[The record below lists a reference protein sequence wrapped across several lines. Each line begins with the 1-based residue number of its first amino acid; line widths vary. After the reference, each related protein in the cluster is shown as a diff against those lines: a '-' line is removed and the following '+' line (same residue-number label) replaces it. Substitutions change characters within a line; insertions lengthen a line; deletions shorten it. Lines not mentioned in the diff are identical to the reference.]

1 MANFWRIF
9 KKNRQE
15 AYLALDI
22 STESVK
28 ALIFK
33 PCTEPVLVRG
43 RPNSKE
49 NNIEILGIGCASR
62 PRLDLLNV
70 ERLLLGVAEAIK
82 KAQGQA
88 PNQSKLGTGRAKITP
103 SRTILGLGGKFIKG
117 KTCQYTFKRAN
128 PEEKISPAELE
139 NLIQKAEWKIFD
151 EIKSSVRKDHFF
163 GETGIKLIDTELEE
177 ILIDGYKVDNPLDF
191 SGKKVSLKIFNSF
204 CNNCYF
210 KALENIS
217 SLLNLENLILAGT
230 PHAAAKTFF
239 IQKKGLE
246 AILVDIG
253 GSSTEVSVIKDNVL
267 LGNFTFNIAAKSFT
281 GCISRALGVDKL
293 QAEQIKLMT
302 SQNKVSSR
310 ARESIGKILE
320 EKIKLWAAAAGV
332 GLEQLSLKKLP
343 TQILLLG
350 GGSLL
355 PGLQRILG
363 ASKWRKN
370 LPFLKNPVVK
380 IIHPEDL
387 RVLNS
392 SAQLLDSGDVATLA
406 LASFFVDLQKRGTN
420 LSKILRR
427 AVRVAAG
434 DNNGKFLAQKAGFS
448 TATSH
453 FNQERKITTM
463 PQKFHPARRDKKQN
477 RAPIKMTD
485 IVRRKVPD
493 KNLISRKKAPA
504 KVDFRPKQKITLS
517 TISSKSFLVFLL
529 ISILAVGLALFLVLP
544 RAKLEILP
552 KTEPLSLDL
561 QIIADANL
569 DIEDIL
575 AQKIPAKIISVSSK
589 GSETFPATE
598 RKLLKQKARGI
609 IQVSNEWSTQS
620 QTLIETTR
628 FLSEEGKLF
637 RTLKTVVVP
646 GAKIVEGVTQP
657 GTIDVEVEAADI
669 GEDYNILPS
678 KFSIPAFKEYK
689 QLEKYSTIYGESKNP
704 MTGGANR
711 EEVVVSREDL
721 KKAETELIR
730 KVSEKVTSNL
740 DGQLPQ
746 GYKLME
752 GASLLEKKG
761 VTSSH
766 KEGEMAKD
774 FTVEA
779 EFSLKAIVFNEEIL
793 KSFINSLL
801 YSKIPEGKVIIEESE
816 NFSYLETK
824 SDFEKKQLKLS
835 IHVEKTLVYE
845 IDETKIKED
854 LAGKDKSEVK
864 EILSTYTTIE
874 RAKVLLW
881 PFWVKK
887 VPSSPKK
894 INIVLTK

>member
-9 KKNRQE
+9 KKNRQK

-22 STESVK
+22 GTESVK
-28 ALIFK
+28 ALIF
-33 PCTEPVLVRG
+33 

-62 PRLDLLNV
+62 PRLDLLNI
-70 ERLLLGVAEAIK
+70 EGLLLGTGEAIK
-82 KAQGQA
+82 KAQGQV
-88 PNQSKLGTGRAKITP
+88 KITP
-103 SRTILGLGGKFIKG
+103 SGTILGLGGRFIKG

-128 PEEKISPAELE
+128 PEEKISPAELK

-217 SLLNLENLILAGT
+217 SLLNLENLILAST
-230 PHAAAKTFF
+230 PHATAKTFF
-239 IQKKGLE
+239 IQKRGLE
-246 AILVDIG
+246 AILIDVG
-253 GSSTEVSVIKDNVL
+253 GSSTEVSVVKDNAL

-281 GCISRALGVDKL
+281 GCISRALGVGKL
-293 QAEQIKLMT
+293 QAEQIKLMA

-320 EKIKLWAAAAGV
+320 GKIKLWAAAVGV
-332 GLEQLSLKKLP
+332 GLEQLFLKKLP

-355 PGLQRILG
+355 VGLQRILG

-387 RVLNS
+387 GILNS

-406 LASFFVDLQKRGTN
+406 LASFFVDLQKREGD
-420 LSKILRR
+420 LSKILHR
-427 AVRVAAG
+427 AVRVAEG
-434 DNNGKFLAQKAGFS
+434 SDFS
-448 TATSH
+448 TTFYNRLSQTK
-453 FNQERKITTM
+453 NKNM
-463 PQKFHPARRDKKQN
+463 PQKFHPAQRGKKQN
-477 RAPIKMTD
+477 RTPIKMTD
-485 IVRRKVPD
+485 IVRRKIPD
-493 KNLISRKKAPA
+493 KNLISREKAPA
-504 KVDFRPKQKITLS
+504 KVDFRPKRWFNSTRHKKIILS
-517 TISSKSFLVFLL
+517 TTSSKSFLVFLL

-544 RAKLEILP
+544 RAKIEILP

-575 AQKIPAKIISVSSK
+575 AQKIPAKIISVSNK
-589 GSETFPATE
+589 RSETFPATE
-598 RKLLKQKARGI
+598 RKLLKQKARGV

-620 QTLIETTR
+620 QTLVKTTR

-646 GAKIVEGVTQP
+646 GAKIVEGVTQA

-669 GEDYNILPS
+669 GQDYNIEPS
-678 KFSIPAFKEYK
+678 RFSIPAFKEYK
-689 QLEKYSTIYGESKNP
+689 QLKKYSTIYGKSKNP

-721 KKAETELIR
+721 EKAKTELIG
-730 KVSEKVTSNL
+730 KVSEEVTSDL
-740 DGQLPQ
+740 YGQLPQ

-752 GASLLEKKG
+752 NVSLLEEKN
-761 VTSSH
+761 VTSSR
-766 KEGEMAKD
+766 KEGEVAKD
-774 FTVEA
+774 FSVEA
-779 EFSLKAIVFNEEIL
+779 EVSLKVMVFNEEIL
-793 KSFINSLL
+793 ESFINSLL
-801 YSKIPEGKVIIEESE
+801 YSKIPEGKAIIEEGKI
-816 NFSYLETK
+816 SYSKALA
-824 SDFEKKQLKLS
+824 DFEKKQLKLS

-845 IDETKIKED
+845 IDEVKIKKD

-881 PFWVKK
+881 PFWVKI